1 MQQASVTTR
10 LEPLILLSYYKGSH
24 YGPRALAGAAT
35 TKNRGWDV
43 TRYYLG
49 VDGGGTNCRI
59 RLADENLRTLGE
71 ATVREAS
78 NLQIEAG
85 AAAYESI
92 GKGVEQA
99 LQKAELGR
107 DILRST
113 YACFCMAGGRS
124 ETARDAF
131 AGRDWPFAAVKVY
144 DDIDAAHAGALG
156 GEEGAVIIAGTGSA
170 ALAIVDGD
178 RHQCG
183 CWGFHLGDQM
193 SGAILGRE
201 LLRRAFEAREG
212 LVEGSPLTEAALQTL
227 GGDLQDIMDWS
238 FPKAKAV
245 AKDGDPLAAHE
256 VIVDPVSIGGK
267 TYGDFVIGR
276 APVDFG
282 AFTHLIFEYFD
293 KGDAV
298 AKELIDL
305 ELSYVDNYVRWFKA
319 RGAKR
324 MAPTGGVS
332 ERMHSMLVARYGD
345 FIVKP
350 QGDNLSGAVIL
361 ARQNFPSSE

>member
-1 MQQASVTTR
+1 MVRPRWRGRIQNDQQ
-10 LEPLILLSYYKGSH
+10 P
-24 YGPRALAGAAT
+24 GP
-35 TKNRGWDV
+35 DV

-59 RLADENLRTLGE
+59 RLADANLVTLGE
-71 ATVREAS
+71 ATIREAS

-85 AAAYESI
+85 AAAYQSI
-92 GKGVEQA
+92 GKGVDKA
-99 LQKAELGR
+99 LEGAALGR
-107 DILRST
+107 DVLKRT

-124 ETARDAF
+124 ESARDAF
-131 AGRDWPFAAVKVY
+131 AARDWPFAAVRVY

-170 ALAIVDGD
+170 ALAVVNDD

-183 CWGFHLGDQM
+183 GWGFHVGDQM

-212 LVEGSPLTEAALQTL
+212 LVSGSPLTEAALQKL

-238 FPKAKAV
+238 FPKAKIV
-245 AKDGDPLAAHE
+245 PKDGSAAPP
-256 VIVDPVSIGGK
+256 VDIVVEPTTIGGK
-267 TYGDFVIGR
+267 TYDDFVIGR

-282 AFTHLIFEYFD
+282 DFTHLIFDYFD
-293 KGDAV
+293 KGDPI

-305 ELSYVDNYVRWFKA
+305 QLGYVDNYVRWFKA
-319 RGAKR
+319 RGATR

-332 ERMHSMLVARYGD
+332 ERMYPLLVERYGD
-345 FIVKP
+345 FIVRP

-361 ARQNFPSSE
+361 ARQNFAGNE